1 MMRTLLISSLAI
13 GGVLAGCSGG
23 GDPGDVE
30 AANKASAAAPKSV
43 DQLPSDM
50 SPEAKRMA
58 GAAMGQQQAMTD
70 HAMRENEARK
80 RAAQGR

>member
-1 MMRTLLISSLAI
+1 MMKASIIGFIAIGATLL
-13 GGVLAGCSGG
+13 GCSGG
-23 GDPGDVE
+23 SAGDVE
-30 AANKASAAAPKSV
+30 AANKASAQAPKSV
-43 DQLPSDM
+43 DQLPEEM

-58 GAAMGQQQAMTD
+58 GAAMGQQQAMSD